1 MDQRFALLGAL
12 LSGSALFVVLVASGG
27 EPFAAG
33 LSVVAVAV
41 VSLIFSR
48 SG

>member
-12 LSGSALFVVLVASGG
+12 LSGSALFGVLVASGA
-27 EPFAAG
+27 EPFATG

-41 VSLIFSR
+41 TSLLFSR
-48 SG
+48 S